1 LAGSSGTT
9 DLPTDI
15 IFYTTLDGGNTQKD
29 NVRVSHNGDLVVGSG
44 ERLTPT
50 AGRLRGP
57 VQSGVDATGVDL
69 AIQSGLGTG
78 AAASGN
84 ITFWTNAT
92 GGASS
97 NNVATALQRA
107 TILANGNMGIGY
119 PAPSE
124 VLSVNGNERLDGAL
138 KGTVRY
144 YVSSNTAS
152 GNKTS
157 TFDYLTLTG
166 VTPGAASPGDYIVTF
181 SWCGTDHETG
191 LGTTDVMSIDY
202 SGDAGAGNTFLT
214 NQGYPKNHLTNDNMI
229 CNTYS
234 TIVTIPASQIWTF
247 KIKIMGGTKKGELFN
262 GTITALR
269 VN

>member
-1 LAGSSGTT
+1 
-9 DLPTDI
+9 
-15 IFYTTLDGGNTQKD
+15 
-29 NVRVSHNGDLVVGSG
+29 
-44 ERLTPT
+44 
-50 AGRLRGP
+50 
-57 VQSGVDATGVDL
+57 
-69 AIQSGLGTG
+69 
-78 AAASGN
+78 
-84 ITFWTNAT
+84 
-92 GGASS
+92 
-97 NNVATALQRA
+97 
-107 TILANGNMGIGY
+107 MGIGY